1 MSHQVSVMCSARKIN
16 GSGGRRRVL
25 VVDDYLDGA
34 EAMALYLS
42 VLGFDTRFV
51 TDAHEV
57 YRAAEIHMPHIVLL
71 DIRMPGMD
79 GFDVA
84 RNLRTSPHAG
94 PTIIVAYT
102 SMAWSEIEAQALSAG
117 FDGYFRKAADIS
129 VLLALLAGYEET
141 VQVEAA
147 RPDTRAAE
155 ISAFGRNLQA

>member
-1 MSHQVSVMCSARKIN
+1 MSLQVSAICSARKIS

-34 EAMALYLS
+34 ESMSLYLS

-51 TDAHEV
+51 TDAHDV

-71 DIRMPGMD
+71 DIHMPGMD

-84 RNLRTSPHAG
+84 RHLRISPKTG

-102 SMAWSEIEAQALSAG
+102 SMAWSDIEVQAVGAG
-117 FDGYFRKAADIS
+117 FDGYFRKASDIS
-129 VLLALLAGYEET
+129 VLLALLAGYDKIDQGMTAHE
-141 VQVEAA
+141 
-147 RPDTRAAE
+147 
-155 ISAFGRNLQA
+155 